1 MLYRLK
7 RHPWSIEARFE
18 HCLVLTFAFPR
29 EKLAPLLAPG
39 LELEEHEGLGFLAAA
54 LVQTRDLRP
63 AGWPRRLGQDFILS
77 GYRIFSRFRT
87 RSGMR
92 LRGLRILRS
101 DADRWRMVV
110 GGNLL
115 THYNYHRCRAT
126 LERREGRLRVCVR
139 SSDGRA
145 DLNVT
150 ADLSAQPAAL
160 PSGSPFRDEAESRR
174 FAGPLPWTFDYEC
187 ETNSLIL
194 IKGVRRNW
202 SPRLVPVMSH
212 DVGFLRDPMFRSA
225 EPILA
230 SAFYVGGI
238 DYRWERGIVEPLTG
252 HTNLPRIGA
261 A

>member
-1 MLYRLK
+1 MFYRLK

-18 HCLVLTFAFPR
+18 HCRVLTFAFPR
-29 EKLAPLLAPG
+29 ETLAPLLPPG
-39 LELEEHEGLGFLAAA
+39 LELDEHQGFGFLAAA

-77 GYRIFSRFRT
+77 GYRIFTRFRT
-87 RSGMR
+87 PTGKR

-115 THYNYHRCRAT
+115 THYNYHRCHAK
-126 LERREGRLRVCVR
+126 LEHTGERLQVRVR
-139 SSDGRA
+139 SRDRRA
-145 DLNVT
+145 DLMVT
-150 ADLSAQPAAL
+150 ADLSEQPAAL
-160 PSGSPFRDEAESRR
+160 PSGSPFSDETESRR
-174 FAGPLPWTFDYEC
+174 FAGPLPWTFDYER

-202 SPRLVPVMSH
+202 SPRLVPVIGY
-212 DVGFLRDPMFRSA
+212 DVGLLGDPMFRGA

-238 DYRWERGIVEPLTG
+238 DYRWERGIVEPLTVD
-252 HTNLPRIGA
+252 TRLAPIGVA
-261 A
+261 